1 MTQDSYLVGLIGSGI
16 GPSLS
21 PALHEREAGRQGLRY
36 HYRLIDIDRLG
47 VGPEAV
53 GGLVRAARDLGFD
66 GLNITHPCKQLV
78 ISHLDTLAP
87 QAEALGAVNTVVFE
101 DGRAVG
107 HNTDVTGFA
116 ASFARGLPDAR
127 LERVVQLG
135 AGGAGAAVAHALL
148 TLGAGHV
155 TVVDALP
162 ERAAALAVALNRHF
176 GDGRAAAASPDT
188 LPKLLTDADGIVHAT
203 PTGMAAHPGIPLPA
217 ELLHPGLWVAEVVY
231 RPWRPNC
238 CAPPARSAAPRST
251 AAAWPSSRRWT
262 RSGSSPGGNPTAC
275 ACSPT
280 SPNWPAPRPSGTE
293 ARTEGR
299 HPVRTSIATVSL
311 SGSLTEKLTAAAR
324 AGFDGV
330 EIFEND
336 LLASPLSPEEIRAR
350 CADLG
355 LSIDLYQPMRD
366 IEAVPADEFSRNLRR
381 ARHKFELMRRL
392 GADTVLVCSSV
403 SPLAED
409 DDALAAR
416 QLRRLA
422 ELAADFGIRVAYE
435 ALAWGAMC
443 VRTTTPGASSRPPA
457 TPRSGP
463 ASTASTSSPAA
474 RTPRASRTSPAR
486 RSSSCNWP
494 TPRRWRWTSSS
505 GAVTTAVSPARAAS
519 TSPGSSDM

>member
-231 RPWRPNC
+231 RPLE
-238 CAPPARSAAPRST
+238 
-251 AAAWPSSRRWT
+251 
-262 RSGSSPGGNPTAC
+262 
-275 ACSPT
+275 
-280 SPNWPAPRPSGTE
+280 TE
-293 ARTEGR
+293 LLRT
-299 HPVRTSIATVSL
+299 
-311 SGSLTEKLTAAAR
+311 AR
-324 AGFDGV
+324 ALGCATLDGGGMAV
-330 EIFEND
+330 FQAVDAFRLFTGREPD
-336 LLASPLSPEEIRAR
+336 SMRMLA
-350 CADLG
+350 
-355 LSIDLYQPMRD
+355 D
-366 IEAVPADEFSRNLRR
+366 I
-381 ARHKFELMRRL
+381 
-392 GADTVLVCSSV
+392 
-403 SPLAED
+403 
-409 DDALAAR
+409 
-416 QLRRLA
+416 A
-422 ELAADFGIRVAYE
+422 ELAGTAA
-435 ALAWGAMC
+435 
-443 VRTTTPGASSRPPA
+443 VRH
-457 TPRSGP
+457 
-463 ASTASTSSPAA
+463 
-474 RTPRASRTSPAR
+474 
-486 RSSSCNWP
+486 
-494 TPRRWRWTSSS
+494 
-505 GAVTTAVSPARAAS
+505 
-519 TSPGSSDM
+519 